1 MPGRTIILKDDQ
13 IRKTI
18 NRIAYQ
24 IYEEHSDE
32 TEVIIAGIHDRGSL
46 LAKDIATILEKISPI
61 KVQLIELKVDKDNPF
76 DIPIECSMPHEDM
89 KNKVVIV
96 VDDVVNSGKT
106 LIYGVKHLLKVKL
119 KSLKTA
125 VLVDRS
131 YRRFPISVN
140 YVGISLATT
149 MKENIEV
156 EFKGKKI
163 TAYLE

>member
-1 MPGRTIILKDDQ
+1 MPARTVILENDQ
-13 IRKTI
+13 IRKII

-24 IYEEHSDE
+24 IYEEHSE
-32 TEVIIAGIHDRGSL
+32 EKEIIIAGIMDSGNL
-46 LAKDIATILEKISPI
+46 LAKDITKILEEISPI
-61 KVQLIELKVDKDNPF
+61 KVKLIELHVDKDNPF
-76 DIPIECSMPHEDM
+76 DVPIECSMPHQQME
-89 KNKVVIV
+89 NKVIVV

-131 YRRFPISVN
+131 YRRFPITVN

-149 MKENIEV
+149 MKEKIEV

-163 TAYLE
+163 TAYLA